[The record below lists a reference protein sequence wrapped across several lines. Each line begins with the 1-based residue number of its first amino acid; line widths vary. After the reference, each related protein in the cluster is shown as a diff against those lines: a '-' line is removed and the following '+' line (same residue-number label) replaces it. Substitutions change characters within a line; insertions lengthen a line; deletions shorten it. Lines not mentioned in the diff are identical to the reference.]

1 MFGHNAQGRYDIS
14 LLVMKIFLILRISC
28 TLDKMLLDKMDMK
41 ELHIMATVSLQIWI
55 RRNKFIFEG
64 QFVAPWVVI
73 RIAKEQG
80 SSF

>member
-1 MFGHNAQGRYDIS
+1 
-14 LLVMKIFLILRISC
+14 
-28 TLDKMLLDKMDMK
+28 MDMK
-41 ELHIMATVSLQIWI
+41 ELNIMATVARQISI

-64 QFVAPWVVI
+64 QFVAPWVAI